1 MTSLKGK
8 LASKSSP
15 MTSRQRDKVFSSYS
29 YSCIQN
35 KLNYHLINNESNT
48 EAGDKRGNDGQDK
61 MNRENPQMK
70 NKNFPHKH
78 LALLLI
84 GSLMPGI
91 NDYEQIIK

>member
-1 MTSLKGK
+1 
-8 LASKSSP
+8 

-48 EAGDKRGNDGQDK
+48 EADDKRANDGQNK

-70 NKNFPHKH
+70 NKNSPQEQHPV
-78 LALLLI
+78 LLLI
-84 GSLMPGI
+84 GSPIPGI
-91 NDYEQIIK
+91 NDGEQIIK